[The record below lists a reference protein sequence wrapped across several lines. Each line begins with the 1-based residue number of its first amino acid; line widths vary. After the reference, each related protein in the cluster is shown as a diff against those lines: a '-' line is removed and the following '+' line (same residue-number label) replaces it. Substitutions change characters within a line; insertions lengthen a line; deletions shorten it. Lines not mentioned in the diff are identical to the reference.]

1 MIKCVVGGK
10 RYGKKSFR
18 MSGSLGQRGADYS
31 CKQGGRAVGI
41 ISGRVAGAEGED
53 AGGGGTG
60 AHMCSQMVA
69 VIIPPPH

>member
-1 MIKCVVGGK
+1 
-10 RYGKKSFR
+10 
-18 MSGSLGQRGADYS
+18 MSGSLGQGGADYS

-53 AGGGGTG
+53 AGGGIG